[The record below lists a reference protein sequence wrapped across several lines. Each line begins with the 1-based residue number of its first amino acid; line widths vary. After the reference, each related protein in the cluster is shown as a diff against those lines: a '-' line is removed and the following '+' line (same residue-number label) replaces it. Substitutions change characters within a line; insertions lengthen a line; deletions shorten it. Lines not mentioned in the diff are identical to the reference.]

1 MGALCGT
8 FIGEAFVGSFF
19 PCVWASMGMGSR
31 FKRRLH
37 HLPLILG
44 TACGAL
50 VLLLALTVSNNTDGL
65 NQQQQQQ
72 QQQQQLLKPEN
83 SSKTKNNRIIKA
95 TTINDARPNN
105 MNMVGGYSS
114 TLDINLP
121 EIINVVNFV
130 RNELLFA
137 IKFQIPCTT
146 TTSSSGNDGTTTTTT
161 TIVPQQI
168 IEAAAQQNNDTNNT
182 INIEVRKVQRQVVA
196 GMNYKLTLA
205 INIMNNSNTII
216 VSNKEDNDN
225 TETTITSCLGIL
237 ENVIIHEPLPHT
249 GLSYTVVSWGNML
262 NCDTV
267 LSIMDEERSSRGVEE
282 SLKKT

>member
-1 MGALCGT
+1 
-8 FIGEAFVGSFF
+8 V
-19 PCVWASMGMGSR
+19 R
-31 FKRRLH
+31 
-37 HLPLILG
+37 
-44 TACGAL
+44 GAL

-72 QQQQQLLKPEN
+72 QQQQLLKPEN
-83 SSKTKNNRIIKA
+83 SSKKNNRIIKA

-137 IKFQIPCTT
+137 IKFQIPGTT
-146 TTSSSGNDGTTTTTT
+146 TTSSSGNDGTATT

-182 INIEVRKVQRQVVA
+182 INIAVRKVQRQVVA
-196 GMNYKLTLA
+196 GMNYKITLA

-216 VSNKEDNDN
+216 VRNKEDNDN

-249 GLSYTVVSWGNML
+249 GLSYTVVSWGNVL

-282 SLKKT
+282 RLKKT